1 MAAARSS
8 HRPLLSLRSRCTS
21 GPQVIAQLARKLCFL
36 PMLGWGLAGT
46 PIPKRV
52 RKEGGGEGGGSY
64 RTRASKLLSSGW
76 SLARSLMFSL
86 SSHGNAM
93 LPMQRQLLCVPLQV
107 PMTIVVGK
115 PIPVPQL
122 ESPSPEVVSDYLRRF
137 IEAMQ
142 ELFEKHKA
150 EAGYPQA
157 QLMVH

>member
-1 MAAARSS
+1 
-8 HRPLLSLRSRCTS
+8 
-21 GPQVIAQLARKLCFL
+21 
-36 PMLGWGLAGT
+36 
-46 PIPKRV
+46 
-52 RKEGGGEGGGSY
+52 
-64 RTRASKLLSSGW
+64 
-76 SLARSLMFSL
+76 MFSL